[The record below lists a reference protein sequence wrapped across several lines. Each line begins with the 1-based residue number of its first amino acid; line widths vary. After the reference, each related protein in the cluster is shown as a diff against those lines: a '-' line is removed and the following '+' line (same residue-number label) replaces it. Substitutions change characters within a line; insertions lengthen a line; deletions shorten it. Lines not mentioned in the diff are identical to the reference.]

1 MFCFTLSNWNI
12 TLGKYKPMQRSKTNF
27 SDSFKKSLW
36 HKDSDIPYPEA
47 DSNQSLAEQFSEL
60 FIGKIETIRAKFD
73 EIDILPL
80 EPEIPCEHTFSS
92 FAPLSEEAV
101 KKLIIK
107 SPSKS
112 SALDP
117 IPTHLMEKCIE
128 VLLPIVKELLTYP

>member
-1 MFCFTLSNWNI
+1 MFHTKCSEYYS
-12 TLGKYKPMQRSKTNF
+12 GKIPTNAKDQKQIF
-27 SDSFKKSLW
+27 RIVKSLW